1 MPRCDVCKE
10 NKRGSQITQLHH
22 TGQII
27 CDNCL
32 RVGEEKLDL
41 QDPSEIDEETMQ
53 KALRTTKEQREDGN

>member
-10 NKRGSQITQLHH
+10 NKRGSQITQIHQ

-32 RVGEEKLDL
+32 RVGEEEELDFK
-41 QDPSEIDEETMQ
+41 DPKDIDEETME
-53 KALRTTKEQREDGN
+53 KALKITKEQREK